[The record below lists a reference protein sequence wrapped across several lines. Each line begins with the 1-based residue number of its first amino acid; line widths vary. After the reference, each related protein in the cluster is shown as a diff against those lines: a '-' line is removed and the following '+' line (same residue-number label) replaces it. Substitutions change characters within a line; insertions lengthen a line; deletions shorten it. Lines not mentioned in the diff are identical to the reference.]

1 MSVSWFGDN
10 ETVKEFPSVLPAP
23 HFDPQY
29 DVREL
34 RAAMRGFG
42 TDEQALIDILCQRSN
57 DQRQSIMEHYGR
69 IVARPL
75 IADLKSELSGNF
87 KNVIIGLMFPTNHYC
102 AKQLHK
108 AMKGIVRIKE
118 DVLVE
123 ILCSRSYEEIEKIAA
138 AYQSLYGTT
147 LIEDVRK
154 GTSGTFR
161 QLLIMTL
168 QKMTDQSN
176 GYGDWAY
183 DPVKAKDQAK
193 ILYKAG
199 ERKIETDVNVFLDIF
214 GFAVQR
220 RRQVTIIFHEYEKIS
235 GKTIEHLMKSKVSGA
250 VLNGLLTTVKT
261 IRNRPAYFA
270 ERLKIAIS
278 GWGTDNDTL
287 IRIILSRC
295 EIDLTNIMYEYKRM
309 YGKSLFDAVKE
320 DTSGYYRRSLLTLLG
335 IEPLVRLSSSSCSS
349 CTVSCGITP

>member
-1 MSVSWFGDN
+1 MSVSWFSDI
-10 ETVKEFPSVLPAP
+10 ETVKEFPSVLPAT
-23 HFDPQY
+23 HFDPLS
-29 DVREL
+29 DVSAL
-34 RAAMRGFG
+34 RAAMKGFG
-42 TDEQALIDILCQRSN
+42 TDEHALIDILCQRSN
-57 DQRQSIMEHYGR
+57 DQRQSIMELYGR
-69 IVARPL
+69 IVTRPL

-87 KNVIIGLMFPTNHYC
+87 KHVMVGLMFPTNFYC

-108 AMKGIVRIKE
+108 AMKGIVRTKE

-123 ILCSRSYEEIEKIAA
+123 ILCSRPYEEIEKIAA
-138 AYQSLYGTT
+138 AYQSSYGTA
-147 LIEDVRK
+147 LIEDVKK

-176 GYGDWAY
+176 GFGDCAY
-183 DPVKAKDQAK
+183 DPVKAKEKAK
-193 ILYKAG
+193 ILYKG
-199 ERKIETDVNVFLDIF
+199 ERKIETNVNVFLDIF

-235 GKTIEHLMKSKVSGA
+235 GKTIEQLMKSKLSGA
-250 VLNGLLTTVKT
+250 VLNGLLTIVKT

-278 GWGTDNDTL
+278 GWGMDNDTL

-295 EIDLTNIMYEYKRM
+295 EIDLTNIMYEYECM
-309 YGKSLFDAVKE
+309 YGKALFDAVKE

-335 IEPLVRLSSSSCSS
+335 IEPLVRMNSSSCSS
-349 CTVSCGITP
+349 CNVSCV